1 MPGQL
6 VKAMYWMFNRRVNVA
21 HKLLRYSTSEK
32 RMSTKL
38 MSPTT
43 VNAFMQVLMI
53 GIRPRTVHC
62 VWSPVAVQCAAL
74 NLLGGVQKT
83 KLLMLRE
90 YVNKTEKMG
99 GTWTNTNSYRENEA
113 LSDIFSPEIFYV
125 TIVSC
130 LNILW
135 PGTSAGFWLGASMP
149 RCRLRRIKFGK
160 FDYKM
165 VHSEVYLNKYVVSM
179 AVSTPVCPD
188 CSQNIT

>member
-1 MPGQL
+1 
-6 VKAMYWMFNRRVNVA
+6 MYWMFNRRVNVA

-32 RMSTKL
+32 RMSTEL

-62 VWSPVAVQCAAL
+62 VWSLVAVQCAAL
-74 NLLGGVQKT
+74 NLQGGVQKT

-113 LSDIFSPEIFYV
+113 LSDIFF
-125 TIVSC
+125 TW
-130 LNILW
+130 NILRHNC
-135 PGTSAGFWLGASMP
+135 FMFKYSMT
-149 RCRLRRIKFGK
+149 RNVRRILVRGVNAPLPPEAKKIWKIRLQNGAFWSI
-160 FDYKM
+160 
-165 VHSEVYLNKYVVSM
+165 SE
-179 AVSTPVCPD
+179 
-188 CSQNIT
+188 

>member
-6 VKAMYWMFNRRVNVA
+6 VKAMYWMFNRRVYVA

-74 NLLGGVQKT
+74 NLQGGVQKT

-135 PGTSAGFWLGASMP
+135 PGTSAGFWLGRQCPVAAWGEENLENSTTKW
-149 RCRLRRIKFGK
+149 CIL
-160 FDYKM
+160 
-165 VHSEVYLNKYVVSM
+165 KYIWINMWS
-179 AVSTPVCPD
+179 AWPFLHLSAL
-188 CSQNIT
+188 IALKI